1 MTNKL
6 HPDFL
11 KPFDPTSNE
20 AVVQK
25 LWNESGFTNPD
36 VLVEKG
42 VADENAETFTIIQPP
57 PNVTGVLHMG
67 HVLGL
72 TVQDLAIRYNR
83 MLGKKTLW
91 IPGTDH
97 AAIATQSKVEKEIQ
111 KKEGKNR
118 YDLGREEMLKRVKEF
133 AQNSHDTIVSQ
144 VKRFGASVD
153 WSRECFTLDE
163 QRNLA
168 VNTVF
173 KKMYDAGLIYQGERI
188 VNWDPKGQTTIS
200 DDELVYV
207 EEKTTFYTFKYG
219 PFEIGTARPETKF
232 GDKYIVV
239 HPDDARYAQYEN
251 GQKFE
256 LEWINGPITATLIK
270 DPVIDPEF
278 GTGAMTITPWHS
290 QVDFDLAEKYK
301 LDKEQIIDKYGKL
314 LPIAGEFAGM
324 KIKDARAKIVEKM
337 REKGLVLKE
346 EEYTHNIATAER
358 TDMVVEPQIMKQWF
372 VNVTKKFVLPHS
384 EIEGIP
390 SGSETT
396 LKEIMIKAVSNK
408 QVSFIPERFENTYFH
423 WIENLRDWCISRQI
437 WYGHR
442 IPVWYKGDEIYCDA
456 TAPTGEG
463 WIQDE
468 DTLDTWFSSGL
479 WSFSTMGWPEITSD
493 FKTYHPTNL
502 LVTAY
507 EIIFFWVARMILMT
521 GFTLGTIPFSKTY
534 ITGLVRAKDGKKL
547 SKSLGNSPDPILTA
561 DEFGV
566 DAIRM
571 SMLMGLA
578 AGTDMKLDV
587 DKIRGFRNFSNKL
600 WNIARF
606 VITNTAGLSTNSG
619 TEEKPVV
626 EPVETTFEYKGL
638 AGITEE
644 ADLQLVSEFNQV
656 AKEVTTEIENE
667 QYHIASEKLYHFAWT
682 RFASEILEDSKNN
695 MTESRKNTLVYLLV
709 STLKLLHPFTPHT
722 TESIWQRLPD
732 SFKKDDRDIL
742 MVCNW
747 PTSPQR

>member
-1 MTNKL
+1 MTKNL

-11 KPFDPTSNE
+11 KPYEPTTGE
-20 AVVQK
+20 AVVQQ
-25 LWNESGFTNPD
+25 LWMNSSFANPD
-36 VLVEKG
+36 VLVKEG
-42 VADENAETFTIIQPP
+42 VADEHAETFTIIQPP

-67 HVLGL
+67 HALGL
-72 TVQDLAIRYNR
+72 TIQDLAIRYNR
-83 MLGKKTLW
+83 MLGKKALF

-97 AAIATQSKVEKEIQ
+97 AAIATQSKVEGII
-111 KKEGKNR
+111 KKEENKNR
-118 YDLGREEMLKRVKEF
+118 YDLGREELLKRVGEF
-133 AQNSHDTIVSQ
+133 AQNSHDSIVSQ
-144 VKRFGASVD
+144 VKRFGASCD
-153 WSRECFTLDE
+153 WTRECFTLDKK
-163 QRNLA
+163 RNVA

-173 KKMYDAGLIYQGERI
+173 KNMYEAGLIYQGQRI

-219 PFEIGTARPETKF
+219 PFSIGTARPETKF

-239 HPDDARYAQYEN
+239 HPDDARYTQYN
-251 GQKFE
+251 HGDTFE

-270 DPVIDPEF
+270 DSVIDPEF

-324 KIKDARAKIVEKM
+324 KIKDARIKIVEKM
-337 REKGLVLKE
+337 REKGLVIE
-346 EEYTHNIATAER
+346 EKEYTHNIATAER

-372 VNVTKKFVLPHS
+372 VNVNKKFILPHS
-384 EIEGIP
+384 EISGIP

-396 LKEIMIKAVSNK
+396 LKEIMIKTVESK
-408 QVSFIPERFENTYFH
+408 QVKLIPERYENMYFS
-423 WIENLRDWCISRQI
+423 WINNLRDWCISRQI

-442 IPVWYKGDEIYCDA
+442 IPVWYKGDEIHCDIVP
-456 TAPTGEG
+456 PTGEG
-463 WIQDE
+463 WEQDE

-479 WSFSTMGWPEITSD
+479 WSFSTMGWPEITPD

-521 GFTLGTIPFSKTY
+521 GFSLGTVPFKKVFF
-534 ITGLVRAKDGKKL
+534 TGLVRAGDGKKF
-547 SKSLGNSPDPILTA
+547 SKSLGNSPDVIKMC
-561 DEFGV
+561 DEYGV

-571 SMLMGLA
+571 SLLMGLA
-578 AGTDMKLDV
+578 PGTDMRLDLN
-587 DKIRGFRNFSNKL
+587 KIKGFRNFSNKI

-606 VITNTAGLSTNSG
+606 VITNTAGNENEATG
-619 TEEKPVV
+619 
-626 EPVETTFEYKGL
+626 FEYAGTS
-638 AGITEE
+638 GITEE
-644 ADLQLVSEFNQV
+644 VDLQLVSEFKQV
-656 AKEVTTEIENE
+656 ATEVTLEIENE
-667 QYHIASEKLYHFAWT
+667 QYHIAAEKLYHFAWT

-709 STLKLLHPFTPHT
+709 QTLKVLHPFTPHT

-742 MVCNW
+742 MVCSW
-747 PTSPQR
+747 PNSQ